1 MADLF
6 LRFEGL
12 SKRFGTQRVLDG
24 VDLDVARG
32 ETLVIIGRS
41 GCGKSVLLKHLIGLL
56 RPDAGRILVDGRDIV
71 PLDEEA
77 MTGVRARFGM
87 VFQGS
92 ALFDSLS
99 VEENVG
105 FALRRQGRPD
115 DEIRDI
121 VEGRLADV
129 GLPGAGAK
137 KPAELSGGMRKR
149 VGLARALAM
158 NPEAILYDEP
168 TTGLDPVMSDAIS
181 DLIVETRERLG
192 VTSIVVTHDM
202 TSAYKVGHRIAML
215 YEGHIRAAGTPDEIR
230 ASTDPVVAQFI
241 AGRAAGPIDVRSLA

>member
-1 MADLF
+1 MADPF
-6 LRFEGL
+6 IRFRGVSKAFNGRPVLAGL
-12 SKRFGTQRVLDG
+12 
-24 VDLDVARG
+24 DLEVARG

-41 GCGKSVLLKHLIGLL
+41 GGGKSVLLKHLIGLL
-56 RPDAGRILVDGRDIV
+56 RPDAGSILVDGRDIV

-77 MTGVRARFGM
+77 MAAVRVRFGM
-87 VFQGS
+87 VFQGA
-92 ALFDSLS
+92 ALFDSLT
-99 VEENVG
+99 VEDNVG
-105 FALRRQGRPD
+105 FALRRQGRP
-115 DEIRDI
+115 EAEVRRI
-121 VEGRLADV
+121 VEERLAEV
-129 GLPGAGAK
+129 GLPGAGPR

-149 VGLARALAM
+149 VGLARALAV
-158 NPEAILYDEP
+158 NPEAVLYDEP
-168 TTGLDPVMSDAIS
+168 TTGLDPVMADAIN

-215 YEGHIRAAGTPDEIR
+215 YEGRVRATGTPDEIR

>member
-1 MADLF
+1 MADPF
-6 LRFEGL
+6 VRFEGL
-12 SKRFGTQRVLDG
+12 SKRFGAQTVLDG

-41 GCGKSVLLKHLIGLL
+41 GCGKSVLLKHLVGLL
-56 RPDAGRILVDGRDIV
+56 RPDAGRVLVDGRDIV
-71 PLDEEA
+71 PLPEEEMGA
-77 MTGVRARFGM
+77 VRARFGV

-92 ALFDSLS
+92 ALFDSLT

-105 FALRRQGRPD
+105 FALRRLGRSD
-115 DEIRDI
+115 EEIRRI
-121 VEGRLADV
+121 VDQRLAEV
-129 GLPGAGAK
+129 GLPGTGDK
-137 KPAELSGGMRKR
+137 KPAQLSGGMRKR

-158 NPEAILYDEP
+158 DPEAILYDEP

-215 YEGHIRAAGTPDEIR
+215 YEGRIRAVGTPAEIR
-230 ASTDPVVAQFI
+230 GSADPVVAQFI
-241 AGRAAGPIDVRSLA
+241 AGRAAGPIDARSSA